1 MIPAM
6 LPVLA
11 TCALLLAQPSAA
23 AAPVQDPPAQSMN
36 DLRQEIDRLNAEIAR
51 RDEELAK
58 AKDRISELETA
69 IAALRS
75 VPAGTATSAAPAAR
89 AAPPAPA
96 PKPEPADPSVGP
108 GGLLAKL
115 QSDYLVSYPELPKLT
130 TDQQRTEHLRG
141 LERWSKGIERTPV
154 GRVSWTGRID
164 ASTLQVGVRDASF
177 TAEFASGGRTY
188 RVPMSVDRV
197 AFDRAVP
204 SGSVPADA
212 LTFTGEPRV
221 RISVNPDRPSPGAFD
236 FPAMIGPYLECT
248 IEFAVKAMVP
258 PSSDAR

>member
-75 VPAGTATSAAPAAR
+75 VPASR
-89 AAPPAPA
+89 A
-96 PKPEPADPSVGP
+96 
-108 GGLLAKL
+108 
-115 QSDYLVSYPELPKLT
+115 
-130 TDQQRTEHLRG
+130 
-141 LERWSKGIERTPV
+141 W
-154 GRVSWTGRID
+154 
-164 ASTLQVGVRDASF
+164 LQVSMRRCWRCASS
-177 TAEFASGGRTY
+177 TAMCSL
-188 RVPMSVDRV
+188 P
-197 AFDRAVP
+197 
-204 SGSVPADA
+204 
-212 LTFTGEPRV
+212 
-221 RISVNPDRPSPGAFD
+221 
-236 FPAMIGPYLECT
+236 
-248 IEFAVKAMVP
+248 
-258 PSSDAR
+258 